1 MHHSSYLME
10 NEEEILR
17 QELKTDCDSVTRQAL
32 WAGLEPG
39 MRVADLGCG
48 TGKTTFCLHKL
59 IQPGGMAV
67 GVDLSGERIGYAEKQ
82 YGGEG
87 IEFCRRDIRE
97 PLDDLGRFDFVW
109 LRFVLEYH
117 RERSLDIVRNVS
129 AMLRPGGILCLI
141 DLDYNC
147 LNHFGLSPRL
157 ERAIGGVL
165 AALETHRDFDPYAG
179 RKLYSFLYDL
189 GYRDIDADVACH
201 HLIFGELRET
211 DAFNWMKKVE
221 VAVRRSGYRFEE
233 YGGGYEEFCTEFRTF
248 FTDSRRF
255 TYTPVIS
262 CRGRK
267 PAA

>member
-59 IQPGGMAV
+59 IQPGGTVV
-67 GVDLSGERIGYAEKQ
+67 GVDLSGERIGFAEKQ
-82 YGGEG
+82 YGREG

-97 PLDDLGRFDFVW
+97 PLDDLGQFDFVW

-147 LNHFGLSPRL
+147 LNHWPHWKRTGISTRM
-157 ERAIGGVL
+157 R
-165 AALETHRDFDPYAG
+165 
-179 RKLYSFLYDL
+179 
-189 GYRDIDADVACH
+189 
-201 HLIFGELRET
+201 GESSTR
-211 DAFNWMKKVE
+211 
-221 VAVRRSGYRFEE
+221 
-233 YGGGYEEFCTEFRTF
+233 FCTISATGISTRTW
-248 FTDSRRF
+248 
-255 TYTPVIS
+255 
-262 CRGRK
+262 
-267 PAA
+267 PATI